1 MKKESR
7 IGFLLKRNGV
17 NVLVVTRGFM
27 SIDEIKISLNMEHEN
42 IVNFLKSAR
51 SFNEL
56 NYLVVLGEDIDIDY
70 LRQHVRRIRGSIRV
84 LTIHELL
91 SIVGDKKVIETYIL
105 FTNKLVKYIRHL
117 SSDI

>member
-7 IGFLLKRNGV
+7 IGLLLKHNDV
-17 NVLVVTRGFM
+17 NVLIVTRGFM
-27 SIDEIKISLNMEHEN
+27 SIDEIKVSLNIEHED
-42 IVNFLKSAR
+42 IVNFLKSAK

-56 NYLVVLGEDIDIDY
+56 NYLVVLGEDIDIDN
-70 LRQHVRRIRGSIRV
+70 LRQHVRRVRGSIRI
-84 LTIHELL
+84 LTMHELF

-105 FTNKLVKYIRHL
+105 FMNKLIKDIRHL